1 MQFLLSARNSLFM
14 FNITRNIT
22 SRTKT
27 KNQNKYFWMVNSN
40 FKPNDNDNDIE
51 YDDYDIISKLRS
63 EKIENKSKN
72 TNKSRNT
79 KPMNTK
85 NINSIG
91 NRKYTDKYLRLFFQ

>member
-1 MQFLLSARNSLFM
+1 MQFLLSARNNLFR
-14 FNITRNIT
+14 FHTIRNIT
-22 SRTKT
+22 SRT

-51 YDDYDIISKLRS
+51 YDDYDIISKLRN
-63 EKIENKSKN
+63 EKIENKPKN
-72 TNKSRNT
+72 NKPR
-79 KPMNTK
+79 NTK